1 MERDYDIFERLP
13 DASTRCLTRVHGTL
27 HVRSVLEQRGKQ
39 TINECFAKNIRT
51 GEIIARVNDNVA
63 SRAQLL
69 RNLTQNR

>member
-27 HVRSVLEQRGKQ
+27 HVRSVLEQRGRQ
-39 TINECFAKNIRT
+39 TINECFARNIRT

-69 RNLTQNR
+69 KHRTENR

>member
-1 MERDYDIFERLP
+1 MEREYDIFERLP

-39 TINECFAKNIRT
+39 TTNECFAKNIRT
-51 GEIIARVNDNVA
+51 GEIIARVNDVA

-69 RNLTQNR
+69 KHLTQNR